1 MNKTLIALLVCSI
14 AVSGCKRSNRVSTD
28 SSNNSSNQASLIV
41 DNKHKQNDNAQV
53 IPEPKPDDSGNN
65 HNDNNNNNNVTP
77 IPTPEPQP
85 TPKPTPEPTPNPT
98 PMPTPNPTPNPTPT
112 PTPTPTPNNASML
125 SVQFTPSTLDF
136 PNPERGFYKYAADP
150 AKLDADYLNSITQQ
164 GYRLIYTPADLS
176 QWRNQDLPQSYLNAL
191 NDGFELMRQ
200 AGVKAVLR
208 FAYDYE
214 ASGKDTNLAQVKRHI
229 EQLKPIINR
238 NADVIAVWQGGFI
251 GAWGEWHSSANGL
264 NSDSNKKEIAQALL
278 AALPANRQ
286 LNLRYPYDLIKWY
299 GTPASAEDFA
309 NNSEKARI
317 GIHNDCYLASIDDT
331 GTYQP
336 RHDQTIEAQR
346 MFTRQHVQYTSFG
359 GETCAPVANAR
370 TTCSDILREG
380 KEFRLAYLNYDYHET
395 FIDGWTKEG
404 CMADVQKNI
413 GYRIELSQFQISS
426 QANASGSLK
435 WALKLS
441 NQGWARPINP
451 RNIVVRFTS
460 SSGSS
465 KDVVLENTNLR
476 TLDSGASAQWE
487 GTLTLPNLSA
497 GEYSISLGAPDP
509 DARLASNT
517 RFSLRFANA
526 DSGNVQWNLKTGF
539 LDTGLKVNVH

>member
-1 MNKTLIALLVCSI
+1 MMNKTLIAMLVCAI
-14 AVSGCKRSNRVSTD
+14 AVSGCKKSHRVATD
-28 SSNNSSNQASLIV
+28 SSGRSGSNQSAIIV
-41 DNKHKQNDNAQV
+41 GKHKNNDSADPAPTPNQPAPDHSGGNGNQNNG
-53 IPEPKPDDSGNN
+53 GNTN
-65 HNDNNNNNNVTP
+65 
-77 IPTPEPQP
+77 IAPTPEQPQP
-85 TPKPTPEPTPNPT
+85 TPEQPAPNPT
-98 PMPTPNPTPNPTPT
+98 PQPTPQPTPN

-176 QWRNQDLPQSYLNAL
+176 QWRNQDLPQSYLNSL

>member
-1 MNKTLIALLVCSI
+1 MMNKTLIAMLVCAI
-14 AVSGCKRSNRVSTD
+14 AVSGCKKSHRVATD
-28 SSNNSSNQASLIV
+28 SSGRSGSNQSAIIV
-41 DNKHKQNDNAQV
+41 GKHKNNDSADPAPTPNQPAPDHSGGNGNQNNG
-53 IPEPKPDDSGNN
+53 GNTN
-65 HNDNNNNNNVTP
+65 
-77 IPTPEPQP
+77 IAPTPEQPQP
-85 TPKPTPEPTPNPT
+85 TPEQPAPNPT
-98 PMPTPNPTPNPTPT
+98 PQPTPQPTPN

-191 NDGFELMRQ
+191 NEGFELMRQ

-264 NSDSNKKEIAQALL
+264 NSDANKKEIAQALL

-299 GTPASAEDFA
+299 GSPASAEDFA

-336 RHDQTIEAQR
+336 RRDQTIEAQR

-359 GETCAPVANAR
+359 GETCAPIAQAR

-497 GEYSISLGAPDP
+497 GEYSVSLGAPDP

-526 DSGNVQWNLKTGF
+526 DSGSVQWNLRTGF
-539 LDTGLKVNVH
+539 LDTGLKVQVP

>member
-1 MNKTLIALLVCSI
+1 MMNKTLIAMLVCAI
-14 AVSGCKRSNRVSTD
+14 AVSGCKKSHRVATD
-28 SSNNSSNQASLIV
+28 SSGRSGSNQSAIMV
-41 DNKHKQNDNAQV
+41 GKHKNNDSADPAPTPNQPAPDHSGGNGNQNNG
-53 IPEPKPDDSGNN
+53 GNTN
-65 HNDNNNNNNVTP
+65 
-77 IPTPEPQP
+77 IAPTPEQPQP
-85 TPKPTPEPTPNPT
+85 TPEQPAPNPT
-98 PMPTPNPTPNPTPT
+98 PQPTPQPTPN

-191 NDGFELMRQ
+191 NEGFELMRQ

-264 NSDSNKKEIAQALL
+264 NSDANKKEIAQALL

-299 GTPASAEDFA
+299 GSPASAEDFA

-336 RHDQTIEAQR
+336 RRDQTIEAQR

-359 GETCAPVANAR
+359 GETCAPIAQAR

-497 GEYSISLGAPDP
+497 GEYSVSLGAPDP

>member
-1 MNKTLIALLVCSI
+1 MMNKTLIAMLVCAI
-14 AVSGCKRSNRVSTD
+14 AVSGCKKSHRVATD
-28 SSNNSSNQASLIV
+28 SSGRSGSNQSAIIV
-41 DNKHKQNDNAQV
+41 GKHKNNDSADPAPTPNQPAPDHSGGNGNQNNG
-53 IPEPKPDDSGNN
+53 GNTN
-65 HNDNNNNNNVTP
+65 
-77 IPTPEPQP
+77 IAPTPEQPQP
-85 TPKPTPEPTPNPT
+85 TPEQPAPNPT
-98 PMPTPNPTPNPTPT
+98 PQPTPQPTPN
-112 PTPTPTPNNASML
+112 PTPTPNNASML

-497 GEYSISLGAPDP
+497 GEYSVSLGAPDP

-539 LDTGLKVNVH
+539 LDTGLKVNIH

>member
-98 PMPTPNPTPNPTPT
+98 PMPTPNPTPQTP
-112 PTPTPTPNNASML
+112 PTPTPNNASLL

-176 QWRNQDLPQSYLNAL
+176 QWRSQDLPQSYLNSL

>member
-1 MNKTLIALLVCSI
+1 MMNKTLIAMLVCAI
-14 AVSGCKRSNRVSTD
+14 AVSGCKKSHRVATD
-28 SSNNSSNQASLIV
+28 SSGRSGSNQSAIIV
-41 DNKHKQNDNAQV
+41 GKHKNNDSADPAPTPNQPAPDHSGGNGNQNNG
-53 IPEPKPDDSGNN
+53 GNTN
-65 HNDNNNNNNVTP
+65 
-77 IPTPEPQP
+77 IAPTPEQPQP
-85 TPKPTPEPTPNPT
+85 TPEQPAPNPT
-98 PMPTPNPTPNPTPT
+98 PQPTPQPTPN
-112 PTPTPTPNNASML
+112 PTPTPNNASML

-176 QWRNQDLPQSYLNAL
+176 QWRNQDLPQSYLNSL

-526 DSGNVQWNLKTGF
+526 DSGSVQWNLRTGF
-539 LDTGLKVNVH
+539 LDTGLKVQVP

>member
-98 PMPTPNPTPNPTPT
+98 PTPTPTPNPTPNPT

-150 AKLDADYLNSITQQ
+150 AKLDAYYLNSITQQ

-336 RHDQTIEAQR
+336 RRDQTIEAQR

-497 GEYSISLGAPDP
+497 GEYSVSLGAPDP
-509 DARLASNT
+509 DTRLASNT

>member
-1 MNKTLIALLVCSI
+1 MNKTLIAMLVCAI
-14 AVSGCKRSNRVSTD
+14 AVSGCKKSNRVD
-28 SSNNSSNQASLIV
+28 SSSSNHSDKSGLIV
-41 DNKHKQNDNAQV
+41 NNHKQDKSPNV
-53 IPEPKPDDSGNN
+53 TPEPNKPQPDNGGNN
-65 HNDNNNNNNVTP
+65 GNNNAGNDNNVTP
-77 IPTPEPQP
+77 LPTPTPEQPQP
-85 TPKPTPEPTPNPT
+85 TPAPAPEPSPTPNPV
-98 PMPTPNPTPNPTPT
+98 PSPAPAPAPTPA
-112 PTPTPTPNNASML
+112 PNNAAML

-150 AKLDADYLNSITQQ
+150 AKLDAYYLDSITQQ

-176 QWRNQDLPQSYLNAL
+176 QWRNQDLPQSYLNSL

-299 GTPASAEDFA
+299 GTPATAEDFA

-336 RHDQTIEAQR
+336 RRDQTIEAQR

-380 KEFRLAYLNYDYHET
+380 KEFRLAYLNYDYHKT

-426 QANASGSLK
+426 QSGATGSLK

-441 NQGWARPINP
+441 NQGWARPLNP

-476 TLDSGASAQWE
+476 TLDTGASAEWE

-497 GEYSISLGAPDP
+497 GEYSVSLGAPDP
-509 DARLASNT
+509 DARLANNT

-526 DSGNVQWNLKTGF
+526 DSGNVQWNLRTGF
-539 LDTGLKVNVH
+539 LDTGLKVKVQ

>member
-1 MNKTLIALLVCSI
+1 MMNKTLIAMLVCAI
-14 AVSGCKRSNRVSTD
+14 AVSGCKKSHRVATD
-28 SSNNSSNQASLIV
+28 SSGRSGSNQSAIIV
-41 DNKHKQNDNAQV
+41 GKHKNNDSADPAPTPNQPAPDHSGGNGNQNNG
-53 IPEPKPDDSGNN
+53 GNTN
-65 HNDNNNNNNVTP
+65 
-77 IPTPEPQP
+77 IAPTPEQPQP
-85 TPKPTPEPTPNPT
+85 TPEQPAPNPT
-98 PMPTPNPTPNPTPT
+98 PQPTPQPTPN

-136 PNPERGFYKYAADP
+136 PNPERGFYKFAADP

-176 QWRNQDLPQSYLNAL
+176 QWRNQDLPQSYLNSL

-526 DSGNVQWNLKTGF
+526 DSGSVQWNLRTGF
-539 LDTGLKVNVH
+539 LDTGLKVQVP

>member
-1 MNKTLIALLVCSI
+1 MMNKTLIAMLVCAI
-14 AVSGCKRSNRVSTD
+14 AVSGCKKSHRVATD
-28 SSNNSSNQASLIV
+28 SSGRSGSNQSAIIV
-41 DNKHKQNDNAQV
+41 GKHKNNDSADPAPTPNQPAPDHSGGNGNQNNG
-53 IPEPKPDDSGNN
+53 GNTN
-65 HNDNNNNNNVTP
+65 
-77 IPTPEPQP
+77 IAPTPEQPQP
-85 TPKPTPEPTPNPT
+85 TPEQPAPNPT
-98 PMPTPNPTPNPTPT
+98 PQPTPQPTPN
-112 PTPTPTPNNASML
+112 PTPTPNNASML

-176 QWRNQDLPQSYLNAL
+176 QWRNQDLPQSYLNSL

-460 SSGSS
+460 ADGSS
-465 KDVVLENTNLR
+465 KDVALENTNLR
-476 TLDSGASAQWE
+476 TLDAGASAQWE
-487 GTLTLPNLSA
+487 GTLTLPGLSA
-497 GEYSISLGAPDP
+497 GEYSVSLGAPDP
-509 DARLASNT
+509 DARLAGNT

-526 DSGNVQWNLKTGF
+526 DSGNVQWNLRTGF
-539 LDTGLKVNVH
+539 LDTGLKVQVP

>member
-1 MNKTLIALLVCSI
+1 MNKTLIAMLVCAI
-14 AVSGCKRSNRVSTD
+14 AVSGCKKSHRVATD
-28 SSNNSSNQASLIV
+28 SSGRSGSNQSAIIV
-41 DNKHKQNDNAQV
+41 GKHKNNDSADPAPTPNQPAPDHSGGNGNQNNG
-53 IPEPKPDDSGNN
+53 GNTN
-65 HNDNNNNNNVTP
+65 
-77 IPTPEPQP
+77 IAPTPEQPQP
-85 TPKPTPEPTPNPT
+85 TPEQPAPNPT
-98 PMPTPNPTPNPTPT
+98 PQPTPQPTPN

-176 QWRNQDLPQSYLNAL
+176 QWRNQDLPQSYLNSL

-526 DSGNVQWNLKTGF
+526 DSGSVQWNLRTGF
-539 LDTGLKVNVH
+539 LDTGLKVQVP

>member
-14 AVSGCKRSNRVSTD
+14 AVSGCKKSNRISTD
-28 SSNNSSNQASLIV
+28 SSNNSSNQSGLIV

-53 IPEPKPDDSGNN
+53 IPVPKPDDSGKN

-98 PMPTPNPTPNPTPT
+98 PMPTPNPTPNPT

-264 NSDSNKKEIAQALL
+264 NSDANKKEIAQALL

-336 RHDQTIEAQR
+336 RRDQTIEAQR

-497 GEYSISLGAPDP
+497 GEYSVSLGAPDP
-509 DARLASNT
+509 DARLANNT

>member
-53 IPEPKPDDSGNN
+53 IPEPKPDDSGKN

-98 PMPTPNPTPNPTPT
+98 PMPTPNPTPT

-150 AKLDADYLNSITQQ
+150 AKLDAYYLNSITQQ

-176 QWRNQDLPQSYLNAL
+176 QWRNQDLPQSYLNSL

-264 NSDSNKKEIAQALL
+264 NSDANKKEIAQALL

-336 RHDQTIEAQR
+336 RRDQTIEAQR

-497 GEYSISLGAPDP
+497 GEYSVSLGAPDP

>member
-1 MNKTLIALLVCSI
+1 MMNKTLIAMLVCAI
-14 AVSGCKRSNRVSTD
+14 AVSGCKKSHRVATD
-28 SSNNSSNQASLIV
+28 SSGRSGSNQSAIMV
-41 DNKHKQNDNAQV
+41 GKHKNNDSADPAPTPNQPAPDHSGGNGNQNNG
-53 IPEPKPDDSGNN
+53 GNTN
-65 HNDNNNNNNVTP
+65 
-77 IPTPEPQP
+77 IAPTPEQPQP
-85 TPKPTPEPTPNPT
+85 TPTPEQPAPNPT
-98 PMPTPNPTPNPTPT
+98 PQPTPQPTPN

-191 NDGFELMRQ
+191 NEGFELMRQ

-264 NSDSNKKEIAQALL
+264 NSDANKKEIAQALL

-299 GTPASAEDFA
+299 GSPASAEDFA

-336 RHDQTIEAQR
+336 RRDQTIEAQR

-359 GETCAPVANAR
+359 GETCAPIAQAR

-497 GEYSISLGAPDP
+497 GEYSVSLGAPDP

>member
-1 MNKTLIALLVCSI
+1 MMNKTLIAMLVCAI
-14 AVSGCKRSNRVSTD
+14 AVSGCKKSHRVATD
-28 SSNNSSNQASLIV
+28 SSGRSGSNQSAIIV
-41 DNKHKQNDNAQV
+41 GKHKNNDSADPAPTPNQPAPDHSGGNGNQNNG
-53 IPEPKPDDSGNN
+53 GNTN
-65 HNDNNNNNNVTP
+65 
-77 IPTPEPQP
+77 IAPTPEQPQP
-85 TPKPTPEPTPNPT
+85 TPEQPAPNPT
-98 PMPTPNPTPNPTPT
+98 PQPTPQPTPN

-176 QWRNQDLPQSYLNAL
+176 QWRNQDLPQSYLNSL

-526 DSGNVQWNLKTGF
+526 DSGSVQWNLRTGF
-539 LDTGLKVNVH
+539 LDTGLKVQVP

>member
-1 MNKTLIALLVCSI
+1 MMNKTLIAMLVCAI
-14 AVSGCKRSNRVSTD
+14 AVSGCKKSHRVATD
-28 SSNNSSNQASLIV
+28 SSGRSGSNQSAIIV
-41 DNKHKQNDNAQV
+41 GKHKNNDSADPAPTPNQPAPDHSGGNGNQNNG
-53 IPEPKPDDSGNN
+53 GNTN
-65 HNDNNNNNNVTP
+65 
-77 IPTPEPQP
+77 IAPTPEQPQP
-85 TPKPTPEPTPNPT
+85 TPEQPAPNPT
-98 PMPTPNPTPNPTPT
+98 PQPTPQPTPN
-112 PTPTPTPNNASML
+112 PTPTPNNASML

-176 QWRNQDLPQSYLNAL
+176 QWRNQDLPQSYLNSL

-497 GEYSISLGAPDP
+497 GEYSVSLGAPDP

>member
-1 MNKTLIALLVCSI
+1 MMNKTLIAMLVCAI
-14 AVSGCKRSNRVSTD
+14 AVSGCKKSHRVATD
-28 SSNNSSNQASLIV
+28 SSGRSGSNQSAIMV
-41 DNKHKQNDNAQV
+41 GKHKNNDSADPAPTPNQPAPDHSGGNGSQNNG
-53 IPEPKPDDSGNN
+53 GNTN
-65 HNDNNNNNNVTP
+65 
-77 IPTPEPQP
+77 IAPTPEQPQP
-85 TPKPTPEPTPNPT
+85 TPTPEQPAPNPT
-98 PMPTPNPTPNPTPT
+98 PQPTPQPTPN

-176 QWRNQDLPQSYLNAL
+176 QWRNQDLPQSYLNSL

-497 GEYSISLGAPDP
+497 GEYSVSLGAPDP

>member
-53 IPEPKPDDSGNN
+53 IPGPKPDDSGNN

-85 TPKPTPEPTPNPT
+85 TPKPTPEPTPNPIPT
-98 PMPTPNPTPNPTPT
+98 PTPN

-136 PNPERGFYKYAADP
+136 PNPERGFYKFAADP
-150 AKLDADYLNSITQQ
+150 AKLDAYYLNSITQQ

-176 QWRNQDLPQSYLNAL
+176 QWRNQDLPQSYLNSL

-336 RHDQTIEAQR
+336 RRDQTIEAQR

-359 GETCAPVANAR
+359 GETCAPIANAR

-497 GEYSISLGAPDP
+497 GEYSVSLGAPDP
-509 DARLASNT
+509 DARLADNT

-539 LDTGLKVNVH
+539 LDTGLKVNIH

>member
-1 MNKTLIALLVCSI
+1 
-14 AVSGCKRSNRVSTD
+14 
-28 SSNNSSNQASLIV
+28 
-41 DNKHKQNDNAQV
+41 
-53 IPEPKPDDSGNN
+53 
-65 HNDNNNNNNVTP
+65 
-77 IPTPEPQP
+77 
-85 TPKPTPEPTPNPT
+85 
-98 PMPTPNPTPNPTPT
+98 
-112 PTPTPTPNNASML
+112 ML

-136 PNPERGFYKYAADP
+136 PNPERGFYKFAADP
-150 AKLDADYLNSITQQ
+150 AKLDAYYLNSITQQ

-176 QWRNQDLPQSYLNAL
+176 QWRNQDLPQSYLNSL

-299 GTPASAEDFA
+299 GTPATAEDFA

-336 RHDQTIEAQR
+336 RRDQTIEAQR

-359 GETCAPVANAR
+359 GETCAPIANAR

-487 GTLTLPNLSA
+487 GMLTLPNLSA

-509 DARLASNT
+509 DARLADNT

-539 LDTGLKVNVH
+539 LDTGLKVNIH

>member
-98 PMPTPNPTPNPTPT
+98 PTPTPTPNPTPNPT

-150 AKLDADYLNSITQQ
+150 AKLDAYYLDSITQQ

-509 DARLASNT
+509 DARLADNT

>member
-1 MNKTLIALLVCSI
+1 MMNKTLIAMLVCAI
-14 AVSGCKRSNRVSTD
+14 AVSGCKKSHRVATD
-28 SSNNSSNQASLIV
+28 SSGRSGSNQSAIMV
-41 DNKHKQNDNAQV
+41 GKHKNNDSADPAPTPNQPAPDHSGGNGSQNNG
-53 IPEPKPDDSGNN
+53 GNTN
-65 HNDNNNNNNVTP
+65 
-77 IPTPEPQP
+77 IAPTPEQPQP
-85 TPKPTPEPTPNPT
+85 TPTPEQPAPNPT
-98 PMPTPNPTPNPTPT
+98 PQPTPQPTPNPTPT
-112 PTPTPTPNNASML
+112 PTPNNAPML
-125 SVQFTPSTLDF
+125 SVQFAPSTLDF

-150 AKLDADYLNSITQQ
+150 AKLTAYYLNSVAKD

-176 QWRNQDLPQSYLNAL
+176 AWRNQDLPQSYLNAL
-191 NDGFELMRQ
+191 NEGFELMRQ

-264 NSDSNKKEIAQALL
+264 NSDANKKEIAQALL

-336 RHDQTIEAQR
+336 RRDQTIEAQR

-359 GETCAPVANAR
+359 GETCAPIANAR

-380 KEFRLAYLNYDYHET
+380 KEFRLAYLNYDYHKT

-497 GEYSISLGAPDP
+497 GEYSVSLGAPDP
-509 DARLASNT
+509 DARDRKS
-517 RFSLRFANA
+517 
-526 DSGNVQWNLKTGF
+526 V
-539 LDTGLKVNVH
+539 V

>member
-1 MNKTLIALLVCSI
+1 MMNKTLIAMLVCAI
-14 AVSGCKRSNRVSTD
+14 AVSGCKKSHRVATD
-28 SSNNSSNQASLIV
+28 SSGRSGSNQSAIIV
-41 DNKHKQNDNAQV
+41 GKHKNNDSADPAPTPNQPAPDHSGGNGNQNNG
-53 IPEPKPDDSGNN
+53 GNTN
-65 HNDNNNNNNVTP
+65 
-77 IPTPEPQP
+77 IAPTPEQPQP
-85 TPKPTPEPTPNPT
+85 TPEQPAPNPT
-98 PMPTPNPTPNPTPT
+98 PQPTPQPTPN
-112 PTPTPTPNNASML
+112 PTPTPNNASML

-176 QWRNQDLPQSYLNAL
+176 QWRNQDLPQSYLNSL

-317 GIHNDCYLASIDDT
+317 GIHNDCYLTSIDDT

>member
-1 MNKTLIALLVCSI
+1 MMNKTLIAMLVCAI
-14 AVSGCKRSNRVSTD
+14 AVSGCKKSHRVATD
-28 SSNNSSNQASLIV
+28 SSGRSGSNQSAIIV
-41 DNKHKQNDNAQV
+41 GKHKNNDSADPAPTPNQPAPDHSGGNGNQNNG
-53 IPEPKPDDSGNN
+53 GNTN
-65 HNDNNNNNNVTP
+65 
-77 IPTPEPQP
+77 IAPTPEQPQP
-85 TPKPTPEPTPNPT
+85 TPEQPAPNPT
-98 PMPTPNPTPNPTPT
+98 PQPTPQPTPN

-176 QWRNQDLPQSYLNAL
+176 QWRNQDLPQSYLNSL

-359 GETCAPVANAR
+359 GETCASVANAR

-497 GEYSISLGAPDP
+497 GEYSVSLGAPDP

-526 DSGNVQWNLKTGF
+526 DSGSVQWNLRTGF
-539 LDTGLKVNVH
+539 LDTGLKVQVP

>member
-1 MNKTLIALLVCSI
+1 MMNKTLIAMLVCAI
-14 AVSGCKRSNRVSTD
+14 AVSGCKKSHRVATD
-28 SSNNSSNQASLIV
+28 SSGRSGSNQSAIMV
-41 DNKHKQNDNAQV
+41 GKHKNNDSADPAPTPNQPAPDHSGGNGNQNNG
-53 IPEPKPDDSGNN
+53 GNTN
-65 HNDNNNNNNVTP
+65 
-77 IPTPEPQP
+77 IAPTPEQPQP
-85 TPKPTPEPTPNPT
+85 TPEQPAPNPT
-98 PMPTPNPTPNPTPT
+98 PQPTPQPTPN
-112 PTPTPTPNNASML
+112 PTPTPNNASML

-451 RNIVVRFTS
+451 RYIVVRFTS

-497 GEYSISLGAPDP
+497 GEYSVSLGAPDP

-539 LDTGLKVNVH
+539 LDTGLKVQVP

>member
-1 MNKTLIALLVCSI
+1 MMNKTLIAMLVCAI
-14 AVSGCKRSNRVSTD
+14 AVSGCKKSHRVATD
-28 SSNNSSNQASLIV
+28 SSGRSGSNQSAIIV
-41 DNKHKQNDNAQV
+41 GKHKNNDSADPAPTPNQPAPDHSGGNGNQNNG
-53 IPEPKPDDSGNN
+53 GNTN
-65 HNDNNNNNNVTP
+65 
-77 IPTPEPQP
+77 IAPTPEQPQP
-85 TPKPTPEPTPNPT
+85 TPEQPAPNPT
-98 PMPTPNPTPNPTPT
+98 PQPTPQPTPN

-176 QWRNQDLPQSYLNAL
+176 QWRNQDLPQSYLNSL

-264 NSDSNKKEIAQALL
+264 NSDANKKEIAQALL

-359 GETCAPVANAR
+359 GETCASVANAR

-497 GEYSISLGAPDP
+497 GEYSVSLGAPDP
-509 DARLASNT
+509 DARLADNT

-526 DSGNVQWNLKTGF
+526 DSGSVQWNLRTGF
-539 LDTGLKVNVH
+539 LDTGLKVQVP

>member
-1 MNKTLIALLVCSI
+1 MNKTLIAMLVCAI
-14 AVSGCKRSNRVSTD
+14 AVSGCKKSHRVATD
-28 SSNNSSNQASLIV
+28 SSGRSGSNQSAIMV
-41 DNKHKQNDNAQV
+41 GKHKNNDSADPAPTPNQPAPDHSGGNGNQNNG
-53 IPEPKPDDSGNN
+53 GNTN
-65 HNDNNNNNNVTP
+65 
-77 IPTPEPQP
+77 IAPTPEQPQP
-85 TPKPTPEPTPNPT
+85 TPEQPAPNPT
-98 PMPTPNPTPNPTPT
+98 PQPTPQPTPN
-112 PTPTPTPNNASML
+112 PTPTPNNASML

-497 GEYSISLGAPDP
+497 GEYSVSLGAPDP

>member
-1 MNKTLIALLVCSI
+1 MMNKTLIAMLVCAI
-14 AVSGCKRSNRVSTD
+14 AVSGCKKSHRVATD
-28 SSNNSSNQASLIV
+28 SSGRSGSNQSAIIV
-41 DNKHKQNDNAQV
+41 GKHKNNDSADPAPTPNQPAPDHSGGNGNQNNG
-53 IPEPKPDDSGNN
+53 GNTN
-65 HNDNNNNNNVTP
+65 
-77 IPTPEPQP
+77 IAPTPEQPQP
-85 TPKPTPEPTPNPT
+85 TPEQPAPNPT
-98 PMPTPNPTPNPTPT
+98 PQPTPQPTPN
-112 PTPTPTPNNASML
+112 PTPTPNNASML

-176 QWRNQDLPQSYLNAL
+176 QWRNQDLPQSYLNSL

-380 KEFRLAYLNYDYHET
+380 KEYRLGYLNYDYHED
-395 FIDGWTKEG
+395 FINGWEKEG
-404 CMADVQKNI
+404 CMADVRKNI

-426 QANASGSLK
+426 KAQSGSLK

-441 NQGWARPINP
+441 NQGWARPLNP
-451 RNIVVRFTS
+451 RDIVVRFTS
-460 SSGSS
+460 ADGSS
-465 KDVVLENTNLR
+465 KDVALENTNLR
-476 TLDSGASAQWE
+476 TLDAGASAQWE

-509 DARLASNT
+509 DARLAGNT

-526 DSGNVQWNLKTGF
+526 DSGSVQWNLRTGF
-539 LDTGLKVNVH
+539 LDTGLKVQVP

>member
-1 MNKTLIALLVCSI
+1 MMNKTLIAMLVCAI
-14 AVSGCKRSNRVSTD
+14 AVSGCKKSHRVATD
-28 SSNNSSNQASLIV
+28 SSGRSGSNQSAIMV
-41 DNKHKQNDNAQV
+41 GKHKNNDSADPAPTPNQPVPDHSGGNGNQNNG
-53 IPEPKPDDSGNN
+53 GNTN
-65 HNDNNNNNNVTP
+65 
-77 IPTPEPQP
+77 IAPTPEQPQP
-85 TPKPTPEPTPNPT
+85 TPEQPAPNPT
-98 PMPTPNPTPNPTPT
+98 PQPTPQPTPN
-112 PTPTPTPNNASML
+112 PTPTPNNASML

-497 GEYSISLGAPDP
+497 GEYSVSLGAPDP

>member
-1 MNKTLIALLVCSI
+1 MMNKTLIAMLVCAI
-14 AVSGCKRSNRVSTD
+14 AVSGCKKSHRVATD
-28 SSNNSSNQASLIV
+28 SSGRSGSNQSAIMV
-41 DNKHKQNDNAQV
+41 GKHKNNDSADPAPTPNQPAPDHSGGNGNQNNG
-53 IPEPKPDDSGNN
+53 GNTN
-65 HNDNNNNNNVTP
+65 
-77 IPTPEPQP
+77 IAPTPEQPAPNPTPQP
-85 TPKPTPEPTPNPT
+85 TPQPTPN
-98 PMPTPNPTPNPTPT
+98 

-191 NDGFELMRQ
+191 NEGFELMRQ

-264 NSDSNKKEIAQALL
+264 NSDANKKEIAQALL

-299 GTPASAEDFA
+299 GSPASAEDFA

-336 RHDQTIEAQR
+336 RRDQTIEAQR

-359 GETCAPVANAR
+359 GETCAPIAQAR

-380 KEFRLAYLNYDYHET
+380 KEFLLAYLNYDYHET

-497 GEYSISLGAPDP
+497 GEYSVSLGAPDP

>member
-1 MNKTLIALLVCSI
+1 MMNKTLIAMLVCAI
-14 AVSGCKRSNRVSTD
+14 AVSGCKKSHRVATD
-28 SSNNSSNQASLIV
+28 SSGRSGSNQSAIMV
-41 DNKHKQNDNAQV
+41 GKHKNNDSADPAPTPNQPAPDHSGGNGSQNNG
-53 IPEPKPDDSGNN
+53 GNTN
-65 HNDNNNNNNVTP
+65 
-77 IPTPEPQP
+77 IAPTPEQPQP
-85 TPKPTPEPTPNPT
+85 TPTPEQPAPNPT
-98 PMPTPNPTPNPTPT
+98 PQPTPQPTPN
-112 PTPTPTPNNASML
+112 PTPTPNNASML

-497 GEYSISLGAPDP
+497 GEYSVSLGAPDP

>member
-1 MNKTLIALLVCSI
+1 MMNKTLIAMLVCAI
-14 AVSGCKRSNRVSTD
+14 AVSGCKKSHRVATD
-28 SSNNSSNQASLIV
+28 SSGRSGSNQSAIIV
-41 DNKHKQNDNAQV
+41 GKHKNNDSADPAPTPNQPAPDHSGGNGNQNNG
-53 IPEPKPDDSGNN
+53 GNTN
-65 HNDNNNNNNVTP
+65 
-77 IPTPEPQP
+77 IAPTPEQPQP
-85 TPKPTPEPTPNPT
+85 TPEQPAPNPT
-98 PMPTPNPTPNPTPT
+98 PQPTPQPTPN

-176 QWRNQDLPQSYLNAL
+176 QWRNQDLPQSYLNSL

-336 RHDQTIEAQR
+336 RRDQTIEAQR

-526 DSGNVQWNLKTGF
+526 DSGSVQWNLRTGF
-539 LDTGLKVNVH
+539 LDTGLKVQVP

>member
-1 MNKTLIALLVCSI
+1 MMNKTLIAMLVCAI
-14 AVSGCKRSNRVSTD
+14 AVSGCKKSHRVATD
-28 SSNNSSNQASLIV
+28 SSGRSGSNQSAIIV
-41 DNKHKQNDNAQV
+41 GKHKNNDSADPAPTPNQPAPDHSGGNGNQNNG
-53 IPEPKPDDSGNN
+53 GNTN
-65 HNDNNNNNNVTP
+65 
-77 IPTPEPQP
+77 IAPTPEQPQP
-85 TPKPTPEPTPNPT
+85 TPEQPAPNPT
-98 PMPTPNPTPNPTPT
+98 PQPTPQPTPN
-112 PTPTPTPNNASML
+112 PTPTPNNASML

-380 KEFRLAYLNYDYHET
+380 KEYRLGYLNYDYHED
-395 FIDGWTKEG
+395 FINGWEKEG
-404 CMADVQKNI
+404 CMADVRKNI

-426 QANASGSLK
+426 KAQSGSLK

-441 NQGWARPINP
+441 NQGWARPLNP
-451 RNIVVRFTS
+451 RDIVVRFTS
-460 SSGSS
+460 ADGSS
-465 KDVVLENTNLR
+465 KDVALENTNLR
-476 TLDSGASAQWE
+476 TLDAGASAQWE

-509 DARLASNT
+509 DARLAGNT

-526 DSGNVQWNLKTGF
+526 DSGSVQWNLRTGF
-539 LDTGLKVNVH
+539 LDTGLKVQVP

>member
-1 MNKTLIALLVCSI
+1 MNKMLITLLVCSI

-53 IPEPKPDDSGNN
+53 IPGPKPDDSGNN

-85 TPKPTPEPTPNPT
+85 TPKPTPEPTPNPIPT
-98 PMPTPNPTPNPTPT
+98 PTPN

-136 PNPERGFYKYAADP
+136 PNPERGFYKFAADP
-150 AKLDADYLNSITQQ
+150 AKLDAYYLNSITQQ

-176 QWRNQDLPQSYLNAL
+176 QWRNQDLPQSYLNSL

-497 GEYSISLGAPDP
+497 GEYSVSLGAPDP

>member
-1 MNKTLIALLVCSI
+1 MMNKTLIAMLVCAI
-14 AVSGCKRSNRVSTD
+14 AVSGCKKSHRVATD
-28 SSNNSSNQASLIV
+28 SSGRSGSNQSAIMV
-41 DNKHKQNDNAQV
+41 GKHKNNDSADPAPTPNQPAPDHSGGNGNQNNG
-53 IPEPKPDDSGNN
+53 GNTN
-65 HNDNNNNNNVTP
+65 
-77 IPTPEPQP
+77 IAPTPEQPQP
-85 TPKPTPEPTPNPT
+85 TPEQPAPNPT
-98 PMPTPNPTPNPTPT
+98 PQPTPQPTPN

-150 AKLDADYLNSITQQ
+150 AKLDAGYLNSITQQ

-176 QWRNQDLPQSYLNAL
+176 QWRNQDLPQSYLNSL

-317 GIHNDCYLASIDDT
+317 GIHNDCYLTSIDDT

-336 RHDQTIEAQR
+336 RRDQTIEAQR

-509 DARLASNT
+509 DARLADNT

>member
-53 IPEPKPDDSGNN
+53 IPKPKPDDSGNN

-98 PMPTPNPTPNPTPT
+98 PTPTPNPTPT

-136 PNPERGFYKYAADP
+136 PNPERGFYKYATDP

-509 DARLASNT
+509 DARLADNT

>member
-1 MNKTLIALLVCSI
+1 MMNKTLIAMLVCAI
-14 AVSGCKRSNRVSTD
+14 AVSGCKKSHRVATD
-28 SSNNSSNQASLIV
+28 SSGRSGSNQSAIMV
-41 DNKHKQNDNAQV
+41 GKHKNNDSADPAPTPNQPAPDHSGGNGNQNNG
-53 IPEPKPDDSGNN
+53 GNTN
-65 HNDNNNNNNVTP
+65 
-77 IPTPEPQP
+77 IAPTPEQPQP
-85 TPKPTPEPTPNPT
+85 TPEQPAPNPT
-98 PMPTPNPTPNPTPT
+98 PQPTPQPTPN
-112 PTPTPTPNNASML
+112 PTPTPNNASML

-497 GEYSISLGAPDP
+497 GEYSVSLGAPDP

>member
-1 MNKTLIALLVCSI
+1 MMNKTLIAMLVCAI
-14 AVSGCKRSNRVSTD
+14 AVSGCKKSHRVATD
-28 SSNNSSNQASLIV
+28 SSGRSGSNQSAIIV
-41 DNKHKQNDNAQV
+41 GKHKNNDSADPAPTPNQPAPDHSGGNGSQNNG
-53 IPEPKPDDSGNN
+53 GNTN
-65 HNDNNNNNNVTP
+65 
-77 IPTPEPQP
+77 IAPTPEQPQP
-85 TPKPTPEPTPNPT
+85 TPTPEQPAPNPT
-98 PMPTPNPTPNPTPT
+98 PQPTPQPTPN
-112 PTPTPTPNNASML
+112 PTPTPNNASML

-176 QWRNQDLPQSYLNAL
+176 AWRNQDLPQSYLNAL
-191 NDGFELMRQ
+191 NEGFELMRQ

-336 RHDQTIEAQR
+336 RRDQTIEAQR

-359 GETCAPVANAR
+359 GETCAPIAQAR

-380 KEFRLAYLNYDYHET
+380 KEYRLGYLNYDYHED
-395 FIDGWTKEG
+395 FINGWEKEG
-404 CMADVQKNI
+404 CMADVRKNI

-426 QANASGSLK
+426 KAQSGSLK

-441 NQGWARPINP
+441 NQGWARPLNP
-451 RNIVVRFTS
+451 RDIVVRFTS

-497 GEYSISLGAPDP
+497 GEYSVSLGAPDP

-539 LDTGLKVNVH
+539 LDTGLKVQVP

>member
-14 AVSGCKRSNRVSTD
+14 AVSGCKKSNRISTD
-28 SSNNSSNQASLIV
+28 SSNNSSNQSGLIV

-98 PMPTPNPTPNPTPT
+98 PTPTPTPNPTPT

-150 AKLDADYLNSITQQ
+150 AKLDAYYLNSITQQ

-497 GEYSISLGAPDP
+497 GEYSVSLGAPDP

>member
-1 MNKTLIALLVCSI
+1 
-14 AVSGCKRSNRVSTD
+14 
-28 SSNNSSNQASLIV
+28 
-41 DNKHKQNDNAQV
+41 
-53 IPEPKPDDSGNN
+53 
-65 HNDNNNNNNVTP
+65 
-77 IPTPEPQP
+77 
-85 TPKPTPEPTPNPT
+85 
-98 PMPTPNPTPNPTPT
+98 
-112 PTPTPTPNNASML
+112 ML

-150 AKLDADYLNSITQQ
+150 AKLDANYLNSITQQ

-176 QWRNQDLPQSYLNAL
+176 QWRNQDLPQSYLNSL

-359 GETCAPVANAR
+359 GETCAPAANAR

-497 GEYSISLGAPDP
+497 GEYSVSLGAPDP

>member
-1 MNKTLIALLVCSI
+1 MMNKTLIAMLVCAI
-14 AVSGCKRSNRVSTD
+14 AVSGCKKSHRVATD
-28 SSNNSSNQASLIV
+28 SSGRSGSNQSAIMV
-41 DNKHKQNDNAQV
+41 GKHKNNDSADPAPTPNQPAPDHSGGNGNQNNG
-53 IPEPKPDDSGNN
+53 GNTN
-65 HNDNNNNNNVTP
+65 
-77 IPTPEPQP
+77 IAPTPEQPQP
-85 TPKPTPEPTPNPT
+85 TPEQPAPNPT
-98 PMPTPNPTPNPTPT
+98 PQPTPQPTPN
-112 PTPTPTPNNASML
+112 PTPTPNNASML

-336 RHDQTIEAQR
+336 RHEQTIEAQR

-497 GEYSISLGAPDP
+497 GEYSVSLGAPDP